1 MNDNNFG
8 ICPLCHGSRAKV
20 LFSTKTPSREFCI
33 VQCRVCGLARI
44 YPLLSDKSIYSSDSS
59 NYYGKQANKFS
70 FVLQMI
76 RNKTMKLRAGYFLSM
91 LSASVR
97 KPKILDVGCAE
108 GRLLNAFLEYSC
120 ECWGIEHPLYP
131 TRRFLNSDKITY
143 LQDDF
148 QTIDFDKETFDMI
161 ILWHVLEHMDDPL
174 FSIQS
179 LYKWLTP
186 KGIMIVAVPNV
197 SSMEARAFKQS
208 WFHLDIPWHKYH
220 FNEKSITYLM
230 EKCHLRVIESS
241 SFCLEQGPYG
251 LFQSTLNAMGW
262 PKNEFYEALKG
273 NRGHGRAIHLVVQ
286 FFVLA
291 SLLIPGIFV
300 SRLTSNKGRGPVLK
314 LIVGKEERQTL
325 SQK

>member
-1 MNDNNFG
+1 MRVTFMNNKTRS
-8 ICPLCHGSRAKV
+8 ICPLCNGSKANL
-20 LFSTKTPSREFCI
+20 LFYTKTTFQKFGI
-33 VQCRVCGLARI
+33 VQCNLCGLART
-44 YPLLSDKSIYSSDSS
+44 YPRLSDKSVYARDSS
-59 NYYGKQANKFS
+59 NYYGKHANKFS
-70 FVLQMI
+70 LVLQMI

-108 GRLLNAFLEYSC
+108 GRLLNAFLEYGC

-148 QTIDFDKETFDMI
+148 QAIDFDKETFDMI
-161 ILWHVLEHMDDPL
+161 ILWHVLEHMDDPVL
-174 FSIQS
+174 IMQR
-179 LYKWLTP
+179 LYKWLTS
-186 KGIMIVAVPNV
+186 KGVMIVAVPNL

-230 EKCHLRVIESS
+230 EECHLRVIRSS

-251 LFQSTLNAMGW
+251 LFQSTLNAIGW

-273 NRGHGRAIHLVVQ
+273 NRDPGRTIHLVVQ
-286 FFVLA
+286 LFLLVL
-291 SLLIPGIFV
+291 LLIPGFFV
-300 SRLTSNKGRGPVLK
+300 TILSANKGRGTSLK
-314 LIVGKEERQTL
+314 LIVGKEE
-325 SQK
+325 K

>member
-1 MNDNNFG
+1 MIVRVMNANNLG
-8 ICPLCHGSRAKV
+8 ICPLCHGSKANL
-20 LFSTKTPSREFCI
+20 LFSTKTPLQEFFI
-33 VQCRVCGLARI
+33 VECGVCGLARTF
-44 YPLLSDKSIYSSDSS
+44 PAPSDKSLYSHDPSI
-59 NYYGKQANKFS
+59 YYGKQVSKFS
-70 FVLQMI
+70 SGFQKI
-76 RNKTMKLRAGYFLSM
+76 RNETMKLRARYFLS
-91 LSASVR
+91 LLPDWVG

-108 GRLLNAFLEYSC
+108 GRLLHAFLEYGC

-131 TRRFLNSDKITY
+131 TRRFLSNDRIVY
-143 LQDDF
+143 LQDDL
-148 QTIDFDKETFDMI
+148 QNIDFDKGTFDMI

-174 FSIQS
+174 FAMQR
-179 LYKWLTP
+179 LCKWLTP
-186 KGIMIVAVPNV
+186 KGVMIVAVPNF

-220 FNEKSITYLM
+220 FNERSLAYLM
-230 EKCHLRVIESS
+230 EKCHLRVIRSS

-273 NRGHGRAIHLVVQ
+273 NRCRGRAIHLVVQ

-300 SRLTSNKGRGPVLK
+300 TLLTSNKRRGTSLK
-314 LIVGKEERQTL
+314 LIIGKEE
-325 SQK
+325 K